1 MTIQFNSER
10 LKLART
16 RRLLTLKALAEKVG
30 LSARMVSEYEKD
42 YCVSSPPEETI
53 SAFEHALNYP
63 RQFFLCDNDFE
74 SVAPESVSFRSL
86 KSMKAANQHAAI
98 GAGSLGLMLEGYLES
113 KFNLPNVDLPDLRH
127 FEPEA
132 AAEALREMWGLG
144 NQSISNMVHLLEK
157 HGVRVFSL
165 AENTQSVDAFS
176 FWKEDK
182 PYVYLNTQKSGER
195 SRMDA
200 AHELGHLVLHR
211 HGVPQGKDVEIEADK
226 FAYFFLMPRRTMLAV
241 TARNIT
247 VDDVI
252 KIKSKWKTSAMA
264 VIMQMRAVNCITEWH
279 HRSLIIEASRRGL
292 RKTEINGIERETSKL
307 LVILFK
313 QLDIDGI
320 EIKDVAKE
328 LALPIEE
335 LTNLIF
341 KVGLIIS
348 DQEKIEITKPRKP
361 NLKLVE

>member
-1 MTIQFNSER
+1 MTIQFNPAR

-16 RRLLTLKALAEKVG
+16 RRLLTLKALSEKVG

-42 YCVSSPPEETI
+42 YCASIPPEETI
-53 SAFEHALNYP
+53 VAFEQALNYP
-63 RQFFLCDNDFE
+63 RKFFICDNDIE

-98 GAGSLGLMLEGYLES
+98 GAGSLGLLLDGYLET
-113 KFNLPNVDLPDLRH
+113 KFNLPNIDLPDFRN

-132 AAEALREMWGLG
+132 AAEALREIWGLG
-144 NQSISNMVHLLEK
+144 SQSINNMVHLLEK

-182 PYVYLNTQKSGER
+182 PYVFLNTQKSGER

-226 FAYFFLMPRRTMLAV
+226 FAYFFLMPRRTMLAI

-252 KIKSKWKTSAMA
+252 KIKAQWKTSAMA

-292 RKTEINGIERETSKL
+292 RKTEINGIERETTKL
-307 LVILFK
+307 LAILFE
-313 QLDIDGI
+313 QLALDGI
-320 EIKDVAKE
+320 EIKDVAEK

-341 KVGLIIS
+341 KVSLINTDQDKVIIS
-348 DQEKIEITKPRKP
+348 KPRRP